1 MNDELEDELGSQKLL
16 VKNHCSTNQHADG
29 FRDPRQDVGQQKQS
43 NRRAT
48 RDRLDQV
55 TYGSRAADSEP
66 DVLFLPGLKR
76 TRRRWISI
84 ISTTLPIHKSQL
96 REIFV
101 VSFGWQMKCEWHES
115 WTWKIIVLHCLA
127 FPMATMASWWKLCWN
142 QLKGKHATYSPSI
155 FAIGSSTNLW

>member
-66 DVLFLPGLKR
+66 DVLFFPGLKR
-76 TRRRWISI
+76 TRRR
-84 ISTTLPIHKSQL
+84 
-96 REIFV
+96 
-101 VSFGWQMKCEWHES
+101 
-115 WTWKIIVLHCLA
+115 
-127 FPMATMASWWKLCWN
+127 
-142 QLKGKHATYSPSI
+142 
-155 FAIGSSTNLW
+155 